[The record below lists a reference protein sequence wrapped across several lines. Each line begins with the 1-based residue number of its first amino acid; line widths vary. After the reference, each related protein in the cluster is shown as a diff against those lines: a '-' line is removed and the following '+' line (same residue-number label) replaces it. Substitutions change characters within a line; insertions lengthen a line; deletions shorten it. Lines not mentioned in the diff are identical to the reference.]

1 VVTCSDA
8 QAGWARAGS
17 AVLKAAP
24 PVSVCV
30 RRANRSA
37 MSLRLRRCGRRRRH
51 TVRLTGGPPH
61 RSSSAGD
68 LPAAVTNESTISEG
82 RRAAARGLVGSEQ
95 CRGGEVFGGDRL
107 GEGGLDRPV
116 GTRCRVHLVDR
127 GETLSGKTVGDT
139 HKSWPDSAVDQGD
152 FSSTRRVAITSG
164 ESRTLGE
171 YGEDLM
177 T

>member
-1 VVTCSDA
+1 
-8 QAGWARAGS
+8 
-17 AVLKAAP
+17 
-24 PVSVCV
+24 
-30 RRANRSA
+30 
-37 MSLRLRRCGRRRRH
+37 
-51 TVRLTGGPPH
+51 
-61 RSSSAGD
+61 
-68 LPAAVTNESTISEG
+68 
-82 RRAAARGLVGSEQ
+82 
-95 CRGGEVFGGDRL
+95 
-107 GEGGLDRPV
+107 
-116 GTRCRVHLVDR
+116 VHLVDR